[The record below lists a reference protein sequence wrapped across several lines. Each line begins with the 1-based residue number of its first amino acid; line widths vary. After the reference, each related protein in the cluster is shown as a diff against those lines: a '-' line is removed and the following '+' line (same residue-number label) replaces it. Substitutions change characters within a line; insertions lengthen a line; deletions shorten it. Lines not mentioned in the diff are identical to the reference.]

1 MSRYIKNLILQ
12 GEHQTQ
18 DFKFVISDSQ
28 KIARSLSAFA
38 NTHGGRLLIG
48 VKDNGN
54 IAGVKSDEEYYM
66 VEAAANF
73 YCKPEIQI
81 TPKVWKVDGK
91 TVLEIIIP
99 ESKKKPILAK
109 KEKKWLAFI
118 RVKDENILANSVW
131 IEFWKMNKQK
141 KGVLIQYSETEQILL
156 DYLNNYPFISISKYC
171 KIAQITNKMAV
182 KTIARL
188 INFEIINIDFYEN
201 KFVYK
206 LK

>member
-18 DFKFVISDSQ
+18 DFKYVISDSQ

-38 NTHGGRLLIG
+38 NTDGGRLLIG

-54 IAGVKSDEEYYM
+54 IAGVKSDEEFYM
-66 VEAAANF
+66 IEAAANF
-73 YCKPEIQI
+73 YCKPEIRI

-99 ESKKKPILAK
+99 ESEKKPILAK
-109 KEKKWLAFI
+109 KENKWLAFV

-156 DYLNNYPFISISKYC
+156 DYLNNYPFITISKYC
-171 KIAQITNKMAV
+171 KIAQITNRMAV

-188 INFEIINIDFYEN
+188 INFEIIKIDFYEN
-201 KFVYK
+201 NFVYK
-206 LK
+206 LM